1 MFDKMLTFLEDAQE
15 GEEPPEDN
23 LSEEMEAAGDD
34 LLGEDA
40 KGNNMTNGLIH
51 KLLTYIQIQ

>member
-23 LSEEMEAAGDD
+23 LSEEMEAGDD

-40 KGNNMTNGLIH
+40 KGNNMTM
-51 KLLTYIQIQ
+51 